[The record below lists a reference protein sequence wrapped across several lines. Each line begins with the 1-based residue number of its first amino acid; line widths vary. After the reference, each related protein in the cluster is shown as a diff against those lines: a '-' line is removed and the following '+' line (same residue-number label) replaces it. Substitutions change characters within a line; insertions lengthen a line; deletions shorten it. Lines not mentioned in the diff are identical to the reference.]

1 MLSIVVSYS
10 TLCIVVQYRTLSVV
24 DIESS
29 NGISY
34 VTVSYVSCEERT
46 INAIVSIQAMI
57 IIIIIHLPCFKDV
70 IR

>member
-1 MLSIVVSYS
+1 VQCIVVPYS

-46 INAIVSIQAMI
+46 ISAIVSIQAMMI
-57 IIIIIHLPCFKDV
+57 IIIVFIFLVSKM
-70 IR
+70 